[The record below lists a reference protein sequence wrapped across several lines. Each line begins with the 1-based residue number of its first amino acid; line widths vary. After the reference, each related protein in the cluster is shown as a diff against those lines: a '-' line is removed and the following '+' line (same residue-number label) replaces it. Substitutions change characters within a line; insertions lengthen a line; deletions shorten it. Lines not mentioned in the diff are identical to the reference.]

1 MNNNSFISQGEDRL
15 LAARRRS
22 ARLWQAIFSLSTLIA
37 IITLATLLASIVNQ
51 SFGIVAVEQKV
62 APETVSATPL
72 EQLPAEALVQILRDK
87 LTKNRIRPLERDNG
101 PLAEMEQQALYDLV
115 IETVIQPKIVKSYY
129 LIPSLLNRKAIEA
142 EIARDYPKAENEF
155 HSWINAR
162 FLTSAMSAQPE
173 TAGVRTALLGS
184 LFLIAITIL
193 VAFPI
198 GVGAAIYLEEYADSK
213 RRINQVSRPIL
224 IIWLVCL
231 Q

>member
-15 LAARRRS
+15 LAARRRN

-87 LTKNRIRPLERDNG
+87 LTKNRIRTLERDNG

-142 EIARDYPKAENEF
+142 EIARDYPKAEIEF

-213 RRINQVSRPIL
+213 RRINQVIQTNIDNLAGVP
-224 IIWLVCL
+224 
-231 Q
+231 